1 MPGYTSLERS
11 FGGVTITPRRLA
23 LVLLCAGVIALLV
36 IPGVAAQATTDY
48 DRDDDGLIEV
58 DRPERLHAIRWDM
71 DGDGAADDPSAS
83 SDPDDPTVTTTQ
95 EQAYAAAF
103 PNPATGMGCLFDDDD
118 DPNTDKIVRCIGYEL
133 SANLNLG
140 GSTWASGEGWQPI
153 GDGSTTYVAIF
164 EGNDRAISNLYISH
178 TKDYLAAGLFGHV
191 GADGEIRNVRLRNVD
206 VRGVDEVGALV
217 GANKGTVSHSSA
229 TGSVSGTGQAIGG
242 LVGSN
247 GGSVGPREA
256 SSAIISHS
264 SAAVTVT
271 TFGEAGVGGLAGD
284 NRGTISHS
292 SATGKVSADPDT
304 RDQEISDTTTQLREI
319 GGLVGWN
326 VGTISD
332 SHATGDVS
340 GLLWVGGLVGLNEED
355 VPRSGPG
362 EITSS
367 YATGNVE
374 AYSFIGGLVGW
385 NRRGGT
391 IRASHHTRGTVKGI
405 YYVGGLVGDNSA
417 TIRASYASGNVERS
431 SLPVQTTI
439 GSGTICCFGV
449 LVGQNQASID
459 VSYARGKVGDKFVL
473 AAGGLVGLSNGGT
486 IRASYA
492 RGDVAGV
499 APDYLA
505 GGLIG
510 RIVGDAS
517 TVIASY
523 ATGKVTGASFLGGL
537 LGYDQGT
544 STIFTDSYWDTE
556 TSGKA
561 VGVGN
566 DDADNSGAIDG
577 TETETPGATG
587 QTTSELKT
595 PTDYTDSGSNTEAIY
610 ANWNLDLDDDPN
622 TDDDPWDFGTKSQ
635 YPVLR
640 VDFNGDGSIDADD
653 IDPQRASPKPP
664 SPPPG
669 PSPSDNGGS
678 SSGGGSRAPSP
689 PPVPTR
695 SPIIGST
702 PAATAMELAGD
713 LLVLQRHDQPGVE
726 IEVGVGW
733 ISRDGQR
740 IIVIGFVRD
749 GDLGQ
754 TYAVVR
760 REGDG
765 QVVRRWIAPDSS
777 LVYAVPWEIV
787 NTQYTFPVGVILAI
801 PLDDQYPWPNMLTR
815 RFDGGDDRILAYD
828 AGLGQ
833 WRHVPD
839 PATFQARGYYWCNVT
854 AADAGFFERITLGPP
869 YPVSDVPERADYP
882 VCQT

>member
-1 MPGYTSLERS
+1 M
-11 FGGVTITPRRLA
+11 
-23 LVLLCAGVIALLV
+23 
-36 IPGVAAQATTDY
+36 AQATTDY
-48 DRDDDGLIEV
+48 DLDDDGLIDV
-58 DRPERLHAIRWDM
+58 NSPEKLNAIRWDV
-71 DGDGAADDPSAS
+71 DGDGAADNPSVS
-83 SDPDDPTVTTTQ
+83 TNPDDPDDPDDTSVPNQ
-95 EQAYAAAF
+95 GEAYAAAF

-133 SANLNLG
+133 TANLNLG
-140 GSTWASGEGWQPI
+140 GGTWASGEGWPPI
-153 GDGSTTYVAIF
+153 GDGSTTYAAIF

-256 SSAIISHS
+256 SSALISHS

-271 TFGEAGVGGLAGD
+271 TFGEAKVGGLAGD

-332 SHATGDVS
+332 SHATGAVS
-340 GLLWVGGLVGLNEED
+340 GLLWVGGLVGLNEVD
-355 VPRSGPG
+355 DPPGTPG
-362 EITSS
+362 EITNS

-374 AYSFIGGLVGW
+374 GYTLIGGLVGV
-385 NRRGGT
+385 NRLNGT

-405 YYVGGLVGDNSA
+405 LYVGGLVGENAS
-417 TIRASYASGNVERS
+417 TIRASYATGNVERS
-431 SLPVQTTI
+431 SLPVQMTVS
-439 GSGTICCFGV
+439 SGTVCCFGG
-449 LVGQNQASID
+449 LVGQNKDQIVA
-459 VSYARGKVGDKFVL
+459 SYARGNVADQFVL
-473 AAGGLVGLSNGGT
+473 DAGGLVGLNSSGT

-510 RIVGDAS
+510 RSLGNATI
-517 TVIASY
+517 TASY
-523 ATGKVTGASFLGGL
+523 ATGKVTGRSYLLGGL
-537 LGYDQGT
+537 LGYDQGSAT
-544 STIFTDSYWDTE
+544 FTASYWDTE

-713 LLVLQRHDQPGVE
+713 LLVIQRHDQPGVE
-726 IEVGVGW
+726 VEVGVGW
-733 ISRDGQR
+733 ISRDGET
-740 IIVIGFVRD
+740 INVSGFVRD

-777 LVYAVPWEIV
+777 LVSAVPWAEV
-787 NTQYTFPVGVILAI
+787 NTRYTFPVGVISAI
-801 PLDDQYPWPNMLTR
+801 PLDEQYPAPNMLAR

-828 AGLGQ
+828 AELGQ

-839 PATFQARGYYWCNVT
+839 PATFQALGFYWCNLT
-854 AADAGFFERITLGPP
+854 AADAGFFDRITLGPP
-869 YPVSDVPERADYP
+869 YPASDVPARADYP